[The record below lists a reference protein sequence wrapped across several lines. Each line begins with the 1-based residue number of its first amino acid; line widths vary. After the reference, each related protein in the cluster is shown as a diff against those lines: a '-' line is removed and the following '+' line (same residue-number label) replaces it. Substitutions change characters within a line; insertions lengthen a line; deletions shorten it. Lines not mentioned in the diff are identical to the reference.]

1 MKKFTAFASVLMVMP
16 LIASAQNATGII
28 NTIRGIV
35 DQLIPLAL
43 AVALLVFFWGLI
55 KYIWSAGDAE
65 GKADGQKIMTAG
77 ILGLFLMVS
86 IWGIVGI
93 IANTFGIQ
101 TGTRQAPPS
110 VSRTI

>member
-1 MKKFTAFASVLMVMP
+1 MNKFIAVASTFVMAFP
-16 LIASAQNATGII
+16 LIASAQNAQGII
-28 NTIRGIV
+28 TTIRGMV

-55 KYIWSAGDAE
+55 KYIWGAAGGEA
-65 GKADGQKIMTAG
+65 KQQGQSIMTAG
-77 ILGLFLMVS
+77 IVGLFLMVS

-93 IANTFGIQ
+93 IANTFGVQ

-110 VSRTI
+110 IAR